1 VSSSWARQHQTWA
14 HLKRAGRGQHRPSSI
29 HPPLQVTCAS
39 FLRQVHRRMHHL
51 QTRSVATT
59 AQHLT
64 DAHHSDRLPQ
74 AAVARPSGG
83 GGVGGHVA
91 GCDRQT
97 VVHDFDFYFLKP
109 PEGVVPNVNQISKS
123 VWSYSRIHHAHGR
136 VRTHVHLH
144 MYMCMYSTQL
154 HLKSYSRV
162 EEWSNGV
169 VEAYCSRKTRLTR

>member
-97 VVHDFDFYFLKP
+97 VVHDFDF
-109 PEGVVPNVNQISKS
+109 
-123 VWSYSRIHHAHGR
+123 
-136 VRTHVHLH
+136 HVHRPPWGGGA
-144 MYMCMYSTQL
+144 TQCAYVIL
-154 HLKSYSRV
+154 GINEPRFMLDFKSCPFFAIHGFRKVGRDSRV
-162 EEWSNGV
+162 ARRVPCGADCGGQEDF
-169 VEAYCSRKTRLTR
+169 T

>member
-109 PEGVVPNVNQISKS
+109 PEGVVPNVACTGSDLVRTIGRLFTIGSDAD
-123 VWSYSRIHHAHGR
+123 VGPRAPWPVARRPHGR
-136 VRTHVHLH
+136 PPSAAPLGGAVDRW
-144 MYMCMYSTQL
+144 CGNA
-154 HLKSYSRV
+154 KR
-162 EEWSNGV
+162 
-169 VEAYCSRKTRLTR
+169 

>member
-109 PEGVVPNVNQISKS
+109 PEGVVPNVHKTNKSTYRVLSGSSATAPLASAVRRRSKS
-123 VWSYSRIHHAHGR
+123 NAHHTDPR
-136 VRTHVHLH
+136 
-144 MYMCMYSTQL
+144 Q
-154 HLKSYSRV
+154 
-162 EEWSNGV
+162 
-169 VEAYCSRKTRLTR
+169 RKRW

>member
-1 VSSSWARQHQTWA
+1 
-14 HLKRAGRGQHRPSSI
+14 
-29 HPPLQVTCAS
+29 
-39 FLRQVHRRMHHL
+39 MHHL

-109 PEGVVPNVNQISKS
+109 PEGVVPKVYYRSP
-123 VWSYSRIHHAHGR
+123 YL
-136 VRTHVHLH
+136 RT
-144 MYMCMYSTQL
+144 
-154 HLKSYSRV
+154 
-162 EEWSNGV
+162 
-169 VEAYCSRKTRLTR
+169 AYCTAIRSAYTQ